1 MPESASPAP
10 VGLIGAAALLATLA
24 AALLW
29 ADMLA
34 APVRL
39 IDGLSEARSQLA
51 DAEKALSAGGIKEAR
66 SATARGAAAVRR
78 ARAGYLPDSPLLVL
92 ARLEPR
98 VDDALGQTGHLVA
111 ALEHSAAAAE
121 GTLEIAQDALRGPDK
136 IVLKDLAGKRG
147 GSRIRI
153 GRVKAVG
160 ELIADIRDEVRGAAR
175 ELAAVDPRKLP
186 RRFRGPLSEG
196 LASARANDEVLADA
210 EAGFKVLPAIL
221 GVEGPRRYL
230 LGMQNSAEL
239 RGTGGAM
246 LRFALFSMNHGK
258 LELEPDQSVYDVDVN
273 REPLDIPLPP
283 DAWYLREIPDSQRF
297 GNSNWSPDWPLSAKA
312 MLDYAEVSEKLFQAR
327 PLPPIDG
334 FFAIDP
340 VVMQE
345 TLHGVGGFKTS
356 GGRQVNAAK
365 VVNLFL
371 NRAYAATPNPGIRR
385 ATLSGIVEG
394 YYRNLLRPRHPT
406 GLIDGFGRS
415 LGRKH
420 MQVWFRDDAEQ
431 AFAERMKWDGAIEQ
445 PASGDYLDVVQQNVG
460 GNKLDFFASMNTNLD
475 VALSG
480 GKAEVETEVSI
491 HNGAFLPQARY
502 VLGNVGRAAETL
514 GRGWALHRP
523 MINVYVPEAAR
534 LRSAGVEGTRID
546 APVAATW
553 PGPTIPATH
562 SEKHKTVWSATL
574 EIPLGTEGAFRLAY
588 AVPHAVVEEGDRFVY
603 RLTLQHQPKV
613 RPEIFTL
620 RVALPPGASGVAA
633 PGFERRGD
641 TLVWTRTLRR
651 DRVLEVSWRS

>member
-1 MPESASPAP
+1 MPESSPAP
-10 VGLIGAAALLATLA
+10 VGLIGAAALVATLA

-34 APVRL
+34 APLRL
-39 IDGLSEARSQLA
+39 IDGLSEARTQLA
-51 DAEKALSAGGIKEAR
+51 DAEKALSAGGIKKAR
-66 SATARGAAAVRR
+66 SATARGSAAVRR
-78 ARAGYLPDSPLLVL
+78 ARAGFLPDSPLLVL

-98 VDDALGQTGHLVA
+98 VDDAIGQTGHLVA

-121 GTLEIAQDALRGPDK
+121 GTLEIAQGALRGPDK
-136 IVLKDLAGKRG
+136 IVLKDVTGKRG

-153 GRVKAVG
+153 GRVQAVG
-160 ELIADIRDEVRGAAR
+160 ELISDIRSEVRGAAR

-186 RRFRGPLSEG
+186 SRFRGPLAEG
-196 LASARANDEVLADA
+196 LAAARGNDEVLADA

-246 LRFALFSMNHGK
+246 LRFALFSVDHGK

-273 REPLDIPLPP
+273 REPLDIPLPE

-297 GNSNWSPDWPLSAKA
+297 GNSNWSPDWPLSATA
-312 MLDYAEVSEKLFQAR
+312 MLDYAEVSERQFQTR

-394 YYRNLLRPRHPT
+394 YYRNLLRPRQPT
-406 GLIDGFGRS
+406 ELIDGFGRS
-415 LGRKH
+415 LGQKH

-431 AFAERMKWDGAIEQ
+431 AFAERMNWDGAIEQ
-445 PASGDYLDVVQQNVG
+445 PESGDYLDVVQQNVG

-475 VALSG
+475 VSLSG
-480 GKAEVETEVSI
+480 DKAKVETEVLI

-534 LRSAGVEGTRID
+534 LRSAAVEGTRID

-553 PGPTIPATH
+553 PGPTTPATH

-588 AVPHAVVEEGDRFVY
+588 TVPHAVVAEGDRSVY
-603 RLTLQHQPKV
+603 RLALQHQPKV
-613 RPEIFTL
+613 RPEEVTL
-620 RVALPPGASGVAA
+620 RVALPPGARGIVAA
-633 PGFERRGD
+633 GFERRSD
-641 TLVWTRTLRR
+641 SVVWAGALRR